1 MTKTFSV
8 SPDLIWTG
16 HINQR
21 PDVQDGFDRTKTVR
35 FYDTTLRDGEQAVG
49 VVFSADAKFEIACQ
63 LNDLGIGRIES
74 GFPRVSEE
82 DTEAVRR
89 ILATDFQS
97 EVWGFSRAVKADLD
111 AHIALGTK
119 AVLIEIATSDA
130 KIKAYGFTRETVIT
144 RLTEA
149 IRHARAHGMRVN
161 FFPVDSTRSDLAYL
175 ETVYRAAIDAGA
187 EEVSVVDTIGAC
199 APEAVEFLIR
209 KVAEWVGPEV
219 PIHWHG
225 HNDFGLATAAA
236 IAAVRG
242 GATWIQ
248 GTING
253 MGERAGN
260 ADICEVALA
269 LQCLYNV
276 PVEMDLTKARRVSET
291 VRKAGGYTVDR
302 WKPVVGE
309 ALFVRESGAVAAQFH
324 MPDAIEPYSSAIV
337 AAQRGIVLGKKSGLS
352 NIEIKLKELGLSVDE
367 DKMSAL
373 LQRVK
378 ELSTREHRL
387 VTDEEF
393 RGFVAA
399 VSDGSKA
406 SCCAA

>member
-1 MTKTFSV
+1 MGITNSI
-8 SPDLIWTG
+8 SPDLVWTG
-16 HINQR
+16 NINDR
-21 PDVQDGFDRTKTVR
+21 PEVQDGFDRTRTVR

-49 VVFSADAKFEIACQ
+49 VVFSADAKYDIARC
-63 LNDLGIGRIES
+63 LDELGIGRIES
-74 GFPRVSEE
+74 GFPRVSDE

-89 ILATDFQS
+89 ILTAGLKA
-97 EVWGFSRAVKADLD
+97 EIWGFARAVKADID
-111 AHIALGTK
+111 AHIELGTT
-119 AVLIEIATSDA
+119 AVLIEIATSEQ
-130 KIKAYGFTRETVIT
+130 KMKAYGFTRESVIT
-144 RLTEA
+144 RLSDA

-161 FFPVDSTRSDLAYL
+161 FFPVDSTRSDLGFL
-175 ETVYRAAIDAGA
+175 EQVYKAAVAAGA

-209 KVAEWVGPEV
+209 NVASWVGPAV

-236 IAAVRG
+236 VAAVRG
-242 GATWIQ
+242 GASWIH

-276 PVEMDLTKARRVSET
+276 PVEMNLAKARAASEL

-324 MPDAIEPYSSAIV
+324 MPDAIEPYSSQIV

-352 NIEIKLKELGLSVDE
+352 NIEIKVKELGLSVAAE
-367 DKMSAL
+367 KFPQLLAQVKDK
-373 LQRVK
+373 
-378 ELSTREHRL
+378 STRSHNL
-387 VTDEEF
+387 VTDAEF
-393 RGFVAA
+393 VQLVEGL
-399 VSDGSKA
+399 S
-406 SCCAA
+406 